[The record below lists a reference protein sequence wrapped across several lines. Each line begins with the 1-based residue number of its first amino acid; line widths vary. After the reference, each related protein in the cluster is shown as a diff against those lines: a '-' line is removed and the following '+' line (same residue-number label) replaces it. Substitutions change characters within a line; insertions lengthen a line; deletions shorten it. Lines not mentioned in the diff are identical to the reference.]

1 MQTLKSHFSYKVT
14 DTPCGNCNIN
24 KINQSNLIATR
35 KTTRHKIACNIAL
48 INIVLSHVTK
58 LQKLLIY
65 KVTDCNLFEKVFGLS
80 KRGRLFIGI
89 TTLNYTYE

>member
-1 MQTLKSHFSYKVT
+1 MQTLKIRSSYKVT
-14 DTPCGNCNIN
+14 DAPCGNCNIN
-24 KINQSNLIATR
+24 KINQSNLIVTR
-35 KTTRHKIACNIAL
+35 KTTRHKIACNIAR

-80 KRGRLFIGI
+80 KSGRLFIGI